1 MVSGARI
8 RGGERKAERDHER
21 ENRHRA
27 ASGLPSLEEERAAAA
42 REEAHVRREREKS
55 VASRNRRQR
64 KNVQLAKRRWHMGEV
79 TGDALRS
86 SSPERFE
93 VLYCLHYAAMPERKR
108 IQDLTMTG

>member
-1 MVSGARI
+1 M
-8 RGGERKAERDHER
+8 
-21 ENRHRA
+21 
-27 ASGLPSLEEERAAAA
+27 
-42 REEAHVRREREKS
+42 RREREKS

-79 TGDALRS
+79 TGDALRP